1 MIIKSLNKIIFF
13 FYIILFTN
21 IAYANNQIS
30 YIDISYLLNNSSAGK
45 SISSQIKKI
54 NDSNVKKLKIEED
67 KIKKEESDLI
77 SKKNVLSKNEYE
89 KKLINFREKV
99 KKYKITR
106 NNFINDVNKKRINAE
121 AGLIKELSPIL
132 AEYLEKNNISLVIQK
147 KNIIIGKSEL
157 DITKD
162 IIKILDKKIKK
173 ITIK

>member
-21 IAYANNQIS
+21 IADANNQIS

-77 SKKNVLSKNEYE
+77 SKKNVLSKSEYE

>member
-77 SKKNVLSKNEYE
+77 SKKKCF
-89 KKLINFREKV
+89 K
-99 KKYKITR
+99 
-106 NNFINDVNKKRINAE
+106 
-121 AGLIKELSPIL
+121 
-132 AEYLEKNNISLVIQK
+132 
-147 KNIIIGKSEL
+147 
-157 DITKD
+157 
-162 IIKILDKKIKK
+162 
-173 ITIK
+173 

>member
-77 SKKNVLSKNEYE
+77 SKKNVLSKSEYE

-106 NNFINDVNKKRINAE
+106 NNLINDVNKKRINAE

-162 IIKILDKKIKK
+162 IITILDKKIKK

>member
-77 SKKNVLSKNEYE
+77 SKKNVLSKSEYE

>member
-13 FYIILFTN
+13 FYIILFAN
-21 IAYANNQIS
+21 ISYANNQIS

-77 SKKNVLSKNEYE
+77 SKKNVLSKSEYE

>member
-13 FYIILFTN
+13 FYIILFAN
-21 IAYANNQIS
+21 ISYANNQIS

-77 SKKNVLSKNEYE
+77 SKKNVLSENEYE

-106 NNFINDVNKKRINAE
+106 NNLINNVNKKRINAE

-162 IIKILDKKIKK
+162 IITILDKKIKK

>member
-77 SKKNVLSKNEYE
+77 SKKNVLSKSEYE

-162 IIKILDKKIKK
+162 IITILDKKIKK

>member
-13 FYIILFTN
+13 FYIILFAN
-21 IAYANNQIS
+21 ISYANNQIS

-77 SKKNVLSKNEYE
+77 SKKNVLSENEYE

-106 NNFINDVNKKRINAE
+106 NNLINDVNKKRINAE

-162 IIKILDKKIKK
+162 IITILDKTIKK

>member
-13 FYIILFTN
+13 FYIILFAS
-21 IAYANNQIS
+21 ISYANNQIS

-77 SKKNVLSKNEYE
+77 SKKNVLSENEYE

-106 NNFINDVNKKRINAE
+106 NNLINDVNKKRINAE

>member
-77 SKKNVLSKNEYE
+77 SKKNVLSKSEYE

-106 NNFINDVNKKRINAE
+106 NNLINDVNKKRINAE

-162 IIKILDKKIKK
+162 IIKILNKKIKK